1 MIPMRFQLYPSMLP
15 VAAGAMEALVKLALS
30 KGLTVV
36 SQRRGSVVVEGDPQ
50 AVQQLS
56 PLVPGWE
63 IDPVQKSA
71 SDSAFQGT
79 LEYRR
84 NLSK

>member
-1 MIPMRFQLYPSMLP
+1 MRFQLYPTSSLP
-15 VAAGAMEALVKLALS
+15 VASGVMEALVELALA

-36 SQRRGSVVVEGDPQ
+36 SQRRGSVVVEGDPK

-56 PLVPGWE
+56 PLVPDWD

-71 SDSAFQGT
+71 GDSSFLGT
-79 LEYRR
+79 LEYKR
-84 NLSK
+84 NLSTK